1 MIDEI
6 APDVYDITTQTRPGG
21 GRFRVYLFDGET
33 PTLFDTGF
41 EETTDRIVDA
51 VEELRVDPERL
62 IITHGDHD
70 HIDGFDA
77 LVDAVDLET
86 WVPEQT
92 DVSDLRND
100 PDYRYTE
107 GDSIGE
113 FDAVHLPGH
122 RADNHAL
129 VDESRGIAVLGD
141 AAFGSDRRGLPAGY
155 LVPPPAAF
163 SEDVHEAEL
172 ALQKLLAY
180 DFDAALVFHG
190 SSVPED
196 AREILASYVDFPEP
210 S

>member
-21 GRFRVYLFDGET
+21 GRFRVYLFDDET
-33 PTLFDTGF
+33 PTLVDTGF
-41 EETTDRIVDA
+41 EETTDKIVEA
-51 VEELRVDPERL
+51 VDELGVDPERL
-62 IITHGDHD
+62 VITHGDHD

-77 LVDAVDLET
+77 LVDALDVET

-92 DVSDLRND
+92 DIGDLRND
-100 PDYRYTE
+100 PDHRYTE
-107 GDSIGE
+107 GETIGE
-113 FDAVHLPGH
+113 FVAVHLPGH

-129 VDESRGIAVLGD
+129 VDEARGIAVMGD
-141 AAFGSDRRGLPAGY
+141 GAFGSDRRGLPAGY

-172 ALQKLLAY
+172 MLQKLLEY

-190 SSVPED
+190 SSVLEN
-196 AREILASYVDFPEP
+196 ARETLAGYVDFPDP